1 MIRRL
6 IGFFVSAKTA
16 VWLLCLLVVM
26 LFAGAFIMPAE
37 EAFQSVHSL
46 PLLDWMGKQPPKTTW
61 WLWGSILL
69 LCALT
74 VNTLFCSIDSVVKKR
89 RVTQWLLLISP
100 QIIHIG
106 FLFMLL
112 AHLFSSIGA
121 FTSFE
126 VAAEGKTLAM
136 PDNSELEIKQIH
148 LSLDPY
154 GYLVDW
160 RVDVG
165 YLVNGKTTGE
175 DNLLP
180 NKPVF
185 RKGVGVY
192 VRDLRA
198 FPYKMILL
206 EMSREPGAV
215 WALVGGILFMTGTLT
230 LLLLKVKREVRM

>member
-1 MIRRL
+1 MTKRF
-6 IGFFVSAKTA
+6 IGFLVSTKTA

-37 EAFQSVHSL
+37 EAFQSVHSM
-46 PLLDWMGKQPPKTTW
+46 PLLNWMEKQPLETTW

-69 LCALT
+69 MCALAA
-74 VNTLFCSIDSVVKKR
+74 NTLFCSIDSVVKKR

-112 AHLFSSIGA
+112 AHLFSSIGGYK
-121 FTSFE
+121 TFE
-126 VAAEGKTLAM
+126 VAAEGRSFTM

-148 LSLDPY
+148 ISFDPY
-154 GYLVDW
+154 GYLADW

-165 YLVNGKTTGE
+165 YLLNGRTTGE
-175 DNLLP
+175 DSLMP

-206 EMSREPGAV
+206 EISREPGAV
-215 WALVGGILFMTGTLT
+215 WALIGGILFMIGTFT
-230 LLLLKVKREVRM
+230 LLLLKIKREPWV